1 MASDILDRLQENA
14 ERFSKGQKRLAAYIV
29 ECYDKAAFMTAGKLG
44 KTVGVSES
52 TVVRFAAELGYEGY
66 PGMQKELQEVPR
78 NRLTSVQRM
87 EAVNDRLD
95 GQEVVSM
102 VFRADMETLRQT
114 DAALDRESFGRA
126 VQRILTARSVYLIG
140 VRSSAALA
148 SFLNFYLRNML
159 DDVHL
164 VEPTAVSEMFEQLLH
179 VGPEDVAV
187 GISFPRYSSRTVKT
201 MQFCRNAGA
210 GIVAITDSLQAPAAR
225 QADHV
230 LLAKSD
236 MVSIVDSLVAPL
248 SVINALIVALGRAKG
263 TDLSRIYNELERIWE
278 EYEVYERVEN

>member
-66 PGMQKELQEVPR
+66 PGMQKELQEVLR

-102 VFRADMETLRQT
+102 VFQI
-114 DAALDRESFGRA
+114 GRA
-126 VQRILTARSVYLIG
+126 
-140 VRSSAALA
+140 
-148 SFLNFYLRNML
+148 
-159 DDVHL
+159 
-164 VEPTAVSEMFEQLLH
+164 H
-179 VGPEDVAV
+179 V
-187 GISFPRYSSRTVKT
+187 
-201 MQFCRNAGA
+201 
-210 GIVAITDSLQAPAAR
+210 
-225 QADHV
+225 
-230 LLAKSD
+230 
-236 MVSIVDSLVAPL
+236 
-248 SVINALIVALGRAKG
+248 
-263 TDLSRIYNELERIWE
+263 
-278 EYEVYERVEN
+278 

>member
-1 MASDILDRLQENA
+1 MASDILDRIQENG
-14 ERFSKGQKRLAAYIV
+14 ERFSKGQKRLAAYMI
-29 ECYDKAAFMTAGKLG
+29 ENFDKTAFMTAGKLG
-44 KTVGVSES
+44 KAVGVSES
-52 TVVRFAAELGYEGY
+52 TVVRFAAGLGYEGY
-66 PGMQKELQEVPR
+66 PEMQKELQEVLR
-78 NRLTSVQRM
+78 SRLTSIQRM

-102 VFRADMETLRQT
+102 VLRADIETLRQT

-126 VQRILTARSVYLIG
+126 VERILTARSVYLIG

-148 SFLNFYLRNML
+148 SFLNFYLRNIL

-179 VGPEDVAV
+179 IGPEDVVV

-201 MQFCRNAGA
+201 MRFCRSAGA
-210 GIVAITDSLQAPAAR
+210 GIIAVTDSLQAPAAR

-248 SVINALIVALGRAKG
+248 SVINALIVAVGRAKG
-263 TDLSRIYNELERIWE
+263 TDLPRIYGELERIWE

>member
-1 MASDILDRLQENA
+1 MAFVILARLQENA

-66 PGMQKELQEVPR
+66 PGMQKELQEVLR